1 MTTILLTGRTGFI
14 GRNLHEQLRARYEI
28 LAPLRQ
34 ELDLMDSDGVRQY
47 LERHRVDAVIHC
59 ATTPGHRNAPQVPDL
74 AARNIRMFLN
84 FARNRHLFGKMIYL
98 GSGAI
103 YDMRH
108 YSPRM
113 KEDDYDNHVPADDH
127 GFSKYVIAKL
137 VEGCD
142 NVVELRLFGIFG
154 RHEDYAIRFISNAI
168 CKSLH
173 GLPIT
178 IKQNRRFDYVYVDD
192 LVPVIEYFLHN
203 RPKYRSY
210 NVTSD
215 ETSELRVLA
224 ELVKKHA
231 GRDID
236 IVLRQQGMGLEYS
249 GDNTRLNN
257 EMGRLPFS
265 PLSDSVGK
273 LYRWYEE
280 NLGSIDRSKLLVD
293 K

>member
-1 MTTILLTGRTGFI
+1 
-14 GRNLHEQLRARYEI
+14 
-28 LAPLRQ
+28 
-34 ELDLMDSDGVRQY
+34 MDADGVRQY

-84 FARNRHLFGKMIYL
+84 IARNRHRFGKMIYL

-113 KEDDYDNHVPADDH
+113 REDDYENHIPADDH

-137 VEGCD
+137 MEGYD
-142 NVVELRLFGIFG
+142 NVVELRLFGVFG
-154 RHEDYAIRFISNAI
+154 KFEDYAIRFVSNAI
-168 CKSLH
+168 CKSLLR
-173 GLPIT
+173 LPIT

-192 LVPVIEYFLHN
+192 LVAVIEHFLHTK
-203 RPKYRSY
+203 PKYRSY
-210 NVTSD
+210 NVTPD
-215 ETSELRVLA
+215 ETSELKALA

-231 GRDID
+231 DRDLD
-236 IVLRQQGMGLEYS
+236 ILLRQPGMGLEYS
-249 GDNTRLNN
+249 GDNARLKN
-257 EMGRLPFS
+257 EMGGLPFS
-265 PLSDSVGK
+265 PLSASVGK
-273 LYRWYEE
+273 LYKWYEE
-280 NLGSIDRSKLLVD
+280 NLGLIDRSKLLID